1 MGFPESRREHWAT
14 RAGFLLAA
22 IGSAVGLGNLWGFPY
37 KASANGGAAFVLV
50 YLAVILLVC
59 LPLLVVELLIGRR
72 TGESP
77 VVALAQV
84 GGARWRWL
92 GYAMTLN
99 ALVILSFYSV
109 VTGWTLLAAGQTLL
123 VGLPADPA
131 AFFSGISQGP
141 LAIAGHLLAMLL
153 TAGVIGLGVR
163 GGIERL
169 ALWCMPLLF
178 GLLVAMAI
186 WAAGLSGAAEG
197 YRFYLQPDLQ
207 ELLRWPTLTSAA
219 GHAFFSLSLGVGAII
234 TYASYTEGRGG
245 LLGQAGTIAA
255 ADTAVALVGGLITFP
270 LVAHFNLLANLSDS
284 TVGTLF
290 VAIPTGMAS
299 LGPLGRWV
307 ALLFYGVLVIAAL
320 TSAVSLLEVGT
331 AALIDRR
338 GWSRRRATAA
348 AVAVITLLGLLPA
361 SDSRWIDV
369 LYTVFGES
377 GLLFGG
383 LMLAVLVGWGQPR
396 WEGTTPVLLRR
407 LLRWLATP
415 VLGVLLVQSL
425 LHLPRVITPLLQG

>member
-1 MGFPESRREHWAT
+1 MTSSREHWAT
-14 RAGFLLAA
+14 RAGFLLAS

-50 YLAVILLVC
+50 YLVVILLVC

-77 VVALAQV
+77 VLALMMV

-99 ALVILSFYSV
+99 AAVILAFYSV
-109 VTGWTLLAAGQTLL
+109 VTGWTLLSAGHTLL
-123 VGLPADPA
+123 LGLPADPA
-131 AFFSGISQGP
+131 GFFAGISQGP
-141 LAIAGHLLAMLL
+141 WAIAGHLLAILL

-169 ALWCMPLLF
+169 SLWCMPVLF
-178 GLLVAMAI
+178 VLLVAMAI
-186 WAAGLSGAAEG
+186 WAATLSGAGEG
-197 YRFYLQPDLQ
+197 YRFYLEPDLQ

-219 GHAFFSLSLGVGAII
+219 GHAFFSLSLGLGAII
-234 TYASYTEGRGG
+234 TYASYTEGDDR
-245 LLGQAGTIAA
+245 LLQQAGTIAA
-255 ADTAVALVGGLITFP
+255 ADTSVALLGGLITFP
-270 LVAHFNLLANLSDS
+270 LVAHFNLLGSLSDS

-299 LGPLGRWV
+299 LGGWWGRLV

-320 TSAVSLLEVGT
+320 TSAVSLLEVST
-331 AALIDRR
+331 AAFIDRL
-338 GWSRRRATAA
+338 GWSRRRAATW
-348 AVAVITLLGLLPA
+348 AVAAITLLGLLPA

-369 LYTVFGES
+369 LYTLFGEI
-377 GLLFGG
+377 GR
-383 LMLAVLVGWGQPR
+383 AHV
-396 WEGTTPVLLRR
+396 
-407 LLRWLATP
+407 
-415 VLGVLLVQSL
+415 
-425 LHLPRVITPLLQG
+425 